1 MTKLHNLIIKQK
13 GLYVFAFLPMMLGVS
28 GVLPGSLSVIEDG
41 ITTTE
46 TLSQSDINAEK
57 IEKIRKY
64 MSDRDMP
71 LADNAEDFV
80 LAANRYGLDY
90 RLLPAIAVM
99 ESSGG
104 KKMTG
109 CTYNPFGWGSC
120 RKGFS
125 YKNYKESIYDV
136 ASHMGGA
143 RDSTSKWYSASK
155 DIKDK
160 LKLYNS
166 VNPTYYN
173 NVILTMN
180 NIDNQKV
187 S

>member
-1 MTKLHNLIIKQK
+1 MTKLHNLILKQK
-13 GLYVFAFLPMMLGVS
+13 VLYVFAFLPMMLGVS

-41 ITTTE
+41 MTISE

-90 RLLPAIAVM
+90 RLLAAIAVM

-109 CTYNPFGWGSC
+109 CTYNPFG
-120 RKGFS
+120 
-125 YKNYKESIYDV
+125 
-136 ASHMGGA
+136 
-143 RDSTSKWYSASK
+143 
-155 DIKDK
+155 
-160 LKLYNS
+160 
-166 VNPTYYN
+166 
-173 NVILTMN
+173 
-180 NIDNQKV
+180 
-187 S
+187 